1 MNYVSITFVVAY
13 TFLYLEL
20 VISSPLQNDDR
31 HLKSRIIG
39 GTIAN
44 AQRYPYYTYI
54 EMTFQSGSRS
64 FCGGSLVN
72 PDVVLTAAHCIEEDY
87 LDPIVEVM
95 ALVNYTQS
103 VDVTGFLTGYEH
115 YRAGTALRIHG
126 SYDSIRLVNDI
137 GLIYLNS
144 PVYEV
149 TPVNLND
156 DGNLPADGDPV
167 TVFGHGRISN
177 AETPEF
183 PYYLMEVSVSIVPFQ
198 DCNDQNSYWG
208 GIVDQSMI
216 CAGASS
222 GGKGTCN
229 GDSGGPLIILGNSA
243 TQDVQVGI
251 VSFGSSEGCSIVNY
265 PSVFTRVSNYRQ
277 WIQDLICLYSKVKP
291 QSCSSVAQP
300 TSQPTNPPT
309 PSSKP
314 TNKPAITNPPTP
326 TPTREPTN
334 KPVVTNPPTPTPTRE
349 PTKMPTVTNPPTPT
363 PTTEPTIMPVI
374 TNPPTST
381 PTSEPTIM
389 PVITNPPTS
398 TPTTEPTIMPV
409 ITNPPTSM
417 PTTEPTNMPV
427 VTNPPTATP
436 TSEPTNMPVVTSP
449 PTPTPT
455 KKPVVTNA
463 PTQKSRPTFRPTPA
477 PSRRTKAPTRNPT
490 VKKKKI
496 TSRPSP
502 SPSKPSL
509 PRSL

>member
-1 MNYVSITFVVAY
+1 
-13 TFLYLEL
+13 
-20 VISSPLQNDDR
+20 
-31 HLKSRIIG
+31 
-39 GTIAN
+39 
-44 AQRYPYYTYI
+44 
-54 EMTFQSGSRS
+54 
-64 FCGGSLVN
+64 VN
-72 PDVVLTAAHCIEEDY
+72 PDVVLTAAHCIDDTY
-87 LDPIVEVM
+87 LDPVVRIT

-103 VDVTGFLTGYEH
+103 VGVTGFLTGFEH
-115 YRAGTALRIHG
+115 LRSGTSGSIHRN
-126 SYDSIRLVNDI
+126 YDSIRIRNDI

-149 TPVNLND
+149 TSVNLND
-156 DGNLPADGDPV
+156 NGNMPADGDPV

-177 AETPEF
+177 AEPPEF
-183 PYYLMEVSVSIVPFQ
+183 PYYLMEVSVPIVPFQ
-198 DCNDQNSYWG
+198 DCNDQNSYLG

-222 GGKGTCN
+222 GGKGTCH

-277 WIQDLICLYSKVKP
+277 WIQDRICLFSNVKP
-291 QSCSSVAQP
+291 ISCSSVAQP

-309 PSSKP
+309 P
-314 TNKPAITNPPTP
+314 TN
-326 TPTREPTN
+326 EPTN
-334 KPVVTNPPTPTPTRE
+334 MPVVTNPPTP
-349 PTKMPTVTNPPTPT
+349 M

-381 PTSEPTIM
+381 PTTEPTIM

-436 TSEPTNMPVVTSP
+436 TSEPTNMPVVTNP

-455 KKPVVTNA
+455 KKLVITNP